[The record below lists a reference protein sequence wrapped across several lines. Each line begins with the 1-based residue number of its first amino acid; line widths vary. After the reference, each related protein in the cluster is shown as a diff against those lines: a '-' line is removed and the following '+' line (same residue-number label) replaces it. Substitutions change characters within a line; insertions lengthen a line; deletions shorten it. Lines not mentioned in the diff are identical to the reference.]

1 MPKRIEN
8 QLTYKKLLSFTNKQK
23 KAFEILEKH
32 KVNVNEFIRIAVREK
47 IGRDWKQ
54 IKENKQ
60 RVKLPF

>member
-54 IKENKQ
+54 IKE
-60 RVKLPF
+60 RVKKSGCPF